1 MGLEHQKHCKCRWIL
16 SYQYH
21 HAKLKTT
28 IKINSFI
35 QVRNCTNYVPKMH
48 ATHAKCYT
56 NRLYWLCTHNYTN
69 FDEKIHWGVGVNKE
83 SYVKKAY
90 TKKLIP
96 TSAKAKSR
104 FITLKDFSSSK
115 NLSAKMLAQ
124 YTTGAD
130 SSVFSVKHSW
140 TLAGCRTRHTPA
152 QPTNMCH

>member
-1 MGLEHQKHCKCRWIL
+1 MLLFRSGTVPIMSLKCMLHML
-16 SYQYH
+16 SATQTGYTDYAH
-21 HAKLKTT
+21 TT
-28 IKINSFI
+28 IQTLMK
-35 QVRNCTNYVPKMH
+35 K
-48 ATHAKCYT
+48 YT
-56 NRLYWLCTHNYTN
+56 GV
-69 FDEKIHWGVGVNKE
+69 WGW
-83 SYVKKAY
+83 
-90 TKKLIP
+90 TKNPMLRKHTLKNIIP